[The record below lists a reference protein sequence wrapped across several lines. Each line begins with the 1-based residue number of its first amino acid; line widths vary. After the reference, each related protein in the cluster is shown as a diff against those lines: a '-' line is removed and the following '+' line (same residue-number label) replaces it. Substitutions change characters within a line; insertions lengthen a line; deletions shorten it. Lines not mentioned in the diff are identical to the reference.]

1 MLLKNFLGTCGLAL
15 FCCLPLLAQEAE
27 VHGTITDAE
36 GTPLIGATV
45 KVVGSVIGT
54 TSDLDGHYTLEV
66 PPGRIR
72 MLYTY
77 LGYENYDTTFRVRPD
92 EREIEID
99 VVLQDKFTDIGEIVV
114 FGRRATGQAQA
125 LRNQQSALTAQTIVH
140 SEVFNK
146 YPDLTMAET
155 VSRMPG
161 VSIVRDVNGGEIVQV
176 RGLPEQYTAVSLN
189 GQRLPTIQPEAD
201 QSGSLDI
208 IQSNLVDEVR
218 VIRARSADMDGDAI
232 GGTVDFRIRQPED
245 KFEVLAQAGV
255 GQNFGFDEN
264 PGQSTGITQLA
275 AVLNSELSDE
285 KVYALAAGT
294 YFREGRGNRNQ
305 LLDYR
310 NPGNPSL
317 ITAARP
323 FDVDHLTERV
333 GFVGA
338 VELRPSIYN
347 RMRLSF
353 SHSAVD
359 EEVVHR
365 QLFAENFPDETQ
377 LARITSKWRL
387 RRRLS
392 LVALEV
398 ENNFPRSRLDY
409 QLSFSVNQEDIL
421 DRVRHV
427 FTNGRG
433 LRPFDPE
440 RLGELIPT
448 STVSGR
454 EMNGITRLQD
464 NNVLEE
470 DLAIG
475 SLNYTRYLT
484 PRKNSFLRIGG
495 RYRSKDRLYA
505 AFNPVLPGGPEEP
518 DVISPGTFAPVPT
531 TTITEVPDLET
542 EALVYQLK
550 QRIAAGYLMFA
561 ANFTSNF
568 SASGGLRYE
577 YLEIENAEVDQ
588 IDSVRFDNNF
598 VLPSLNLTYR
608 FNRERQLRFSYYQAV
623 ARPNY
628 ATFRSNNPV
637 ALPGIDQFSI
647 GNSDIATTTSNN
659 LDLTFERY
667 GRRDGLITVGLYAKF
682 LRAPSVRITNTV
694 FSRLRPTYE
703 TILINTES
711 ANLAGFE
718 FGFFQNL
725 GFLGG
730 DFRYFNLN
738 GNYNFNALSARSSE
752 LNFDSFTLPQAP
764 RQTANLSIVC
774 SNPNKGL
781 SVVLAANYRDRIFDR
796 VLDGRP
802 LYRNGLFTL
811 DLAADYQIIK
821 DISLYLRANNLTD
834 RPYEEWFGEPNDTDA
849 VLRSR
854 TRFGAW
860 GVVGVRY
867 RPG

>member
-1 MLLKNFLGTCGLAL
+1 
-15 FCCLPLLAQEAE
+15 
-27 VHGTITDAE
+27 
-36 GTPLIGATV
+36 
-45 KVVGSVIGT
+45 
-54 TSDLDGHYTLEV
+54 LEV

-77 LGYENYDTTFRVRPD
+77 LGYENYDTLFRVRPD

-99 VVLQDKFTDIGEIVV
+99 VVLRDKFTDIGEIVV
-114 FGRRATGQAQA
+114 FGRRATGQAGA

-161 VSIVRDVNGGEIVQV
+161 VSIVRDVNAGEIVQV

-218 VIRARSADMDGDAI
+218 IIKARSADMDGDAI
-232 GGTVDFRIRQPED
+232 GGTVDFRIRQPEE
-245 KFEVLAQAGV
+245 KFELLAQAGV
-255 GQNFGFDEN
+255 GQNFGFDDN
-264 PGQSTGITQLA
+264 PGQNTGITQLA
-275 AVLNSELSDE
+275 AVMNSELSDE

-294 YFREGRGNRNQ
+294 YFRQGRGNRNQ

-310 NPGNPSL
+310 GADPS
-317 ITAARP
+317 TVTSARP
-323 FDVDHLTERV
+323 FDSDHLTERV

-353 SHSAVD
+353 NHSAVNED
-359 EEVVHR
+359 VVQR
-365 QLFAENFPDETQ
+365 QLFAENFPNESE
-377 LARITSKWRL
+377 LAKITSKWRL
-387 RRRLS
+387 QRRLS

-409 QLSFSVNQEDIL
+409 QLSFSVKQEDVR
-421 DRVRHV
+421 DRVRHI
-427 FTNGRG
+427 FADA
-433 LRPFDPE
+433 RPSLTFAPE
-440 RLGELIPT
+440 FLGELVTT
-448 STVSGR
+448 SSVGGVFGSA
-454 EMNGITRLQD
+454 RLQD
-464 NNVLEE
+464 NNELEE
-470 DLAIG
+470 DIAIG

-484 PRKNSFLRIGG
+484 KGKNSFLRLGG
-495 RYRSKDRLYA
+495 RYRSKDRTYA
-505 AFNPVLPGGPEEP
+505 AFNPILLDGPNEP
-518 DVISPGTFAPVPT
+518 VVIQGDDFAPVPE
-531 TTITEVPDLET
+531 TTIVQVPNLET
-542 EALVYQLK
+542 EALIYELK

-561 ANFTSNF
+561 ANFNSNF

-577 YLEIENAEVDQ
+577 YLEIENAEVGQADTIQ
-588 IDSVRFDNNF
+588 FDNNY

-608 FNRERQLRFSYYQAV
+608 FNRERQLRFSFYQAV

-628 ATFRSNNPV
+628 ATYRSGAPL
-637 ALPGIDQFSI
+637 ALIGIDQFSI
-647 GNSDIATTTSNN
+647 GNADIATTTSNN
-659 LDLTFERY
+659 LDLTYERY
-667 GRRDGLITVGLYAKF
+667 GRRDGLITIGLYAKF
-682 LRAPSVRITNTV
+682 LRDPTVRITNTL
-694 FSRLRPTYE
+694 FDRGRPTYE
-703 TILINTES
+703 TTLINTES
-711 ANLAGFE
+711 ADLAGFE

-730 DFRYFNLN
+730 DFRFFNVN
-738 GNYNFNALSARSSE
+738 GNYNFNALSAQSSQ
-752 LNFDSFTLPQAP
+752 LIFDSFTLPQAP

-781 SVVLAANYRDRIFDR
+781 SIVLATNYRDRIFDR
-796 VLDGRP
+796 VLDDRP
-802 LYRNGLFTL
+802 LYRNALFTL
-811 DLAADYQIIK
+811 DLAADYEIIK
-821 DISLYLRANNLTD
+821 DVSLYLRANNLTD
-834 RPYEEWFGEPNDTDA
+834 RPYEEWYGEPNNDDA

-854 TRFGAW
+854 TRYGAW
-860 GVVGVRY
+860 GLVGIRY
-867 RPG
+867 RPD